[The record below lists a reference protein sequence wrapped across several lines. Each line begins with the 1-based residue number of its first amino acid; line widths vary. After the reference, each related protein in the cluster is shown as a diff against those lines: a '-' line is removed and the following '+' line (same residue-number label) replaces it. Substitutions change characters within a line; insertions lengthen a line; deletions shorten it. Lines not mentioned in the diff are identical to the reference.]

1 MDKDL
6 KELLRNVMMA
16 EEYLKKTDKLWS
28 KSVQMYRQW
37 LNKQLKHILNPSSN
51 INFHVKGLMSFMSI
65 SVLQQLTNI
74 ETPKEEPD
82 NANVP

>member
-28 KSVQMYRQW
+28 KSVQMYRQ
-37 LNKQLKHILNPSSN
+37 
-51 INFHVKGLMSFMSI
+51 
-65 SVLQQLTNI
+65 
-74 ETPKEEPD
+74 
-82 NANVP
+82 